1 MFRLLGHHTIGQGL
15 GEREFVADYVL
26 FRLLSQLQPG
36 DLVFFSDSVDPI
48 GHVGMYTGDGYFI
61 HASSGK
67 GCVCIT
73 ALEGSSYYIN
83 HYTGAKRII

>member
-1 MFRLLGHHTIGQGL
+1 MSK
-15 GEREFVADYVL
+15 
-26 FRLLSQLQPG
+26 SQLQPG

-48 GHVGMYTGDGYFI
+48 GHVGMYIGDGYFI